1 MDRNSKNKNDSSDE
15 NLFDMMKTTYWEIYG
30 VKRFP
35 YRGKRKF
42 TPLLSQSL
50 DGGMVIS
57 NDVFGLTISQFERMY
72 KACLERR
79 RSKEQWILNLRY
91 PDKSSKEYL
100 EYLENC
106 TDCNKGNMDRNSRS
120 INKSNFSDENLFE
133 MKKTTYWEIY
143 DVKRFPYRGK
153 RKFTPLLSQSIDGGM
168 VISNDVFGLTISQ
181 FERMYKACLER
192 RKTKEQWIINL
203 RYPDKS
209 SKEYLEYLENCTD
222 CNKDHL
228 PWIDPREHHLY
239 EHLVN
244 IVGSEIDIRKR
255 HRLFIII
262 DMIFNSSGL
271 GGYTQIFSG
280 SLAEGLDLPG
290 SDMDVMYVS
299 KSAKIIQKEKN
310 ILIPVNGVYVMET
323 DIDHPG
329 FARLRQVA
337 TSKGKSL
344 PEKCERC
351 PTGSCTGK
359 RRYLLTSKF
368 LTVHMQENTCIHG
381 PCISD
386 IDQTI
391 DRAFCIRSKY
401 LPHNAMPWSSR
412 HGRQWPPSFV
422 IDRIV
427 KYGCLLVPVGPKIS
441 SDDDSLWRI
450 SFSVAER
457 LLVHSFN
464 FTQLLC
470 YGLLKLTLKRIINT
484 NDKVNDLLCSYFLK
498 TEEIDID
505 TFQLSKIYHCFFL
518 CLDKLISWVNTCY
531 CPNYF
536 IPEQNMFLGKID
548 QSNNKILL
556 CVLQSIQC
564 GGIDGLIHNLFPL
577 ENEHHRLISTK
588 REFSFIPLDFLLY
601 RTTTLLMMNTI
612 PKDILI
618 YYKTLSC
625 IYSLLKSESSTF
637 IIDSCKLYKYYI
649 SQFIVQLL
657 PSPITIGNTIYI
669 RKCYHR
675 HLQNGTK
682 TDSVSG
688 WLLYASFYY
697 VIGQFNDTLKIT
709 DYVLGRW
716 SPYMLLIDFDSND
729 TWTINYKYNVH
740 SFMTVNERMTL
751 ATAQHVHYVQHSQ
764 LIPEEL
770 QLEVE
775 HSAMNILPN
784 VMSYCLRFLCY
795 HHLGDIPNKRQ
806 ALRDLDI
813 TVKDNVIISN
823 DAVSHALTLLGVC
836 FEISGDKDMAYQCY
850 EEALQCDS
858 FVCPSAEARKL
869 KLLKI

>member
-1 MDRNSKNKNDSSDE
+1 MDRNSKNKSNSSDE
-15 NLFDMMKTTYWEIYG
+15 NIFDMKKTTYWEIYG

-72 KACLERR
+72 EACLERR
-79 RSKEQWILNLRY
+79 KSKEQWILNLRY
-91 PDKSSKEYL
+91 PDKSSIEYF

-106 TDCNKGNMDRNSRS
+106 TD
-120 INKSNFSDENLFE
+120 
-133 MKKTTYWEIY
+133 Y
-143 DVKRFPYRGK
+143 
-153 RKFTPLLSQSIDGGM
+153 
-168 VISNDVFGLTISQ
+168 
-181 FERMYKACLER
+181 
-192 RKTKEQWIINL
+192 
-203 RYPDKS
+203 
-209 SKEYLEYLENCTD
+209 
-222 CNKDHL
+222 NKDHL

-450 SFSVAER
+450 SFSVAE
-457 LLVHSFN
+457 
-464 FTQLLC
+464 
-470 YGLLKLTLKRIINT
+470 
-484 NDKVNDLLCSYFLK
+484 
-498 TEEIDID
+498 
-505 TFQLSKIYHCFFL
+505 
-518 CLDKLISWVNTCY
+518 
-531 CPNYF
+531 
-536 IPEQNMFLGKID
+536 
-548 QSNNKILL
+548 
-556 CVLQSIQC
+556 
-564 GGIDGLIHNLFPL
+564 
-577 ENEHHRLISTK
+577 
-588 REFSFIPLDFLLY
+588 
-601 RTTTLLMMNTI
+601 
-612 PKDILI
+612 
-618 YYKTLSC
+618 
-625 IYSLLKSESSTF
+625 
-637 IIDSCKLYKYYI
+637 
-649 SQFIVQLL
+649 
-657 PSPITIGNTIYI
+657 
-669 RKCYHR
+669 
-675 HLQNGTK
+675 
-682 TDSVSG
+682 
-688 WLLYASFYY
+688 
-697 VIGQFNDTLKIT
+697 
-709 DYVLGRW
+709 
-716 SPYMLLIDFDSND
+716 SND

-751 ATAQHVHYVQHSQ
+751 ATTQHVHYVQHSQ
-764 LIPEEL
+764 LIPAEL

-775 HSAMNILPN
+775 YSGMNILPN
-784 VMSYCLRFLCY
+784 VMSRCLRFLCY
-795 HHLGDIPNKRQ
+795 HHLGDISNRRQ
-806 ALRDLDI
+806 TLRDLYI
-813 TVKDNVIISN
+813 TVKDNLIKSINTVSN
-823 DAVSHALTLLGVC
+823 ELTILAVC
-836 FEISGDKDMAYQCY
+836 FEISGYKDLAYQCY
-850 EEALQCDS
+850 EQALQCDVN
-858 FVCPSAEARKL
+858 VCPSAKARRL
-869 KLLKI
+869 KLLEN

>member
-1 MDRNSKNKNDSSDE
+1 
-15 NLFDMMKTTYWEIYG
+15 
-30 VKRFP
+30 
-35 YRGKRKF
+35 
-42 TPLLSQSL
+42 
-50 DGGMVIS
+50 MVIS

-72 KACLERR
+72 EACLERR
-79 RSKEQWILNLRY
+79 KKKEQWILNLRY

-106 TDCNKGNMDRNSRS
+106 TDCNKDN
-120 INKSNFSDENLFE
+120 
-133 MKKTTYWEIY
+133 
-143 DVKRFPYRGK
+143 
-153 RKFTPLLSQSIDGGM
+153 
-168 VISNDVFGLTISQ
+168 
-181 FERMYKACLER
+181 
-192 RKTKEQWIINL
+192 
-203 RYPDKS
+203 
-209 SKEYLEYLENCTD
+209 
-222 CNKDHL
+222 L
-228 PWIDPREHHLY
+228 PWVDPREHHLY

-255 HRLFIII
+255 QRLFIIQ
-262 DMIFNSSGL
+262 DMIVNSSDL
-271 GGYTQIFSG
+271 TDRTQIFSG

-299 KSAKIIQKEKN
+299 KIEKIIHNEKN
-310 ILIPVNGVYVMET
+310 ILNPVYGVSLYTMET

-329 FARLRQVA
+329 FARINTVA
-337 TSKGKSL
+337 THNGLSL
-344 PEKCERC
+344 REQCGSC
-351 PTGSCTGK
+351 PSGSCTGTRFFK
-359 RRYLLTSKF
+359 STHGF
-368 LTVHMQENTCIHG
+368 LNGYMQKMKYTTFIHG
-381 PCISD
+381 PCLSD
-386 IDQTI
+386 KDQKID
-391 DRAFCIRSKY
+391 DAYCIRCKN
-401 LPHNAMPWSSR
+401 LPHNTMPWASR

-427 KYGCLLVPVGPKIS
+427 KYGCLLVPIGPKTS
-441 SDDDSLWRI
+441 SDNRFLWRI
-450 SFSVAER
+450 SFSAAER

-464 FTQLLC
+464 FTQFLC

-498 TEEIDID
+498 TALFWVSEEIDID

-536 IPEQNMFLGKID
+536 IPEHNMFIGKID
-548 QSNNKILL
+548 ESNNKILL

-564 GGIDGLIHNLFPL
+564 GGIDGLIHNLFPID
-577 ENEHHRLISTK
+577 NEHHLLISTK
-588 REFSFIPLDFLLY
+588 RKYSFIPLDFLLY
-601 RTTTLLMMNTI
+601 RTTIHMMNTI
-612 PKDILI
+612 PRNILN
-618 YYKTLSC
+618 YYKALSC
-625 IYSLLKSESSTF
+625 VHSLLKSESSTF
-637 IIDSCKLYKYYI
+637 IIDSCKLYKYYM

-669 RKCYHR
+669 RKCYHK

-682 TDSVSG
+682 TDTVSG

-716 SPYMLLIDFDSND
+716 SPYMLLIDFDSCD

-775 HSAMNILPN
+775 HSGMNILPN

-850 EEALQCDS
+850 EEALQCDA